1 MNDFK
6 VTLCDYKNLSIELD
20 SPAPSVTIDELEAQK
35 KLIAD
40 SFSELVEVEGALKN
54 GQTSIIDF
62 VGSVDGVE
70 FEGGKAENYELVIGS
85 GMFIPGFEAQMV
97 GMVKGETR
105 IVKVRFPDEY
115 TPELAGKDAEF
126 KVTVNAIKEK
136 KVFEFDENVLKK
148 FTEAQGLNGI
158 DTMEKFDK
166 FLLDAIYS
174 KKAEAVDKEINAK
187 IDALLLEGCVVEI
200 PSELL
205 ESETQ
210 AQMARIEADV
220 KSRGMELDAVLPMIG
235 HNAESFKASVM
246 DMVKNELSLNA
257 IFNEI
262 ARTEGISA
270 SDAELNDFYQS
281 ASSFKK
287 ITLDEAKKEYSE
299 EDTKRYISTMKASSF
314 IRGNAKISHK

>member
-20 SPAPSVTIDELEAQK
+20 TPAPSVTIDELEAQK

-136 KVFEFDENVLKK
+136 TAVAFDEGVLKK
-148 FTEAQGLNGI
+148 FTEAQGLNDI

-174 KKAEAVDKEINAK
+174 KKAEAVDKEISAK
-187 IDALLLEGCVVEI
+187 IEALLLEGCVVDI
-200 PSELL
+200 PSEVF
-205 ESETQ
+205 EAQ
-210 AQMARIEADV
+210 AQKQIAEIEAYA
-220 KSRGMELDAVLPMIG
+220 KSNGMELDTMLAMMGQNL
-235 HNAESFKASVM
+235 ESFKASVIQM
-246 DMVKNELSLNA
+246 AKNDLCINA
-257 IFNEI
+257 IFDEI
-262 ARTEGISA
+262 ARVEGITA
-270 SDAELNDFYQS
+270 SDTELNDFYQR
-281 ASSFKK
+281 ASSAKG
-287 ITLDEAKKEYSE
+287 ITLDEAKKEYPE
-299 EDTKRYISTMKASSF
+299 AETKRYISIIKASSF